1 MMALLLLL
9 GMGPADLAPGAP
21 ELLQSASRLEE
32 LLESS
37 AAVQQATLRLQGA
50 WASRP
55 QPKEPCA
62 DPERLE
68 LGWRSE
74 YFGAAWRETA
84 QASQAEA
91 ERLRRLRAAPT
102 VAPLIDV
109 RWATEL
115 DEKLKRAEAQRQVFL
130 EASRWQ
136 ATFVRPALA
145 LCPVVEPSPSAGI
158 DVLEAAVRGD
168 PGLPVAVLAI
178 GDGYVCPGNQR
189 ADGAVVL
196 LRNGRGCWSEADDCA
211 CDIAVVKPGAVLGRV
226 AEETAEPTPTAPPA
240 AAPLPSPSD
249 APDPEVQTDPNLQ
262 ILPPSEEGLP
272 LR

>member
-1 MMALLLLL
+1 
-9 GMGPADLAPGAP
+9 
-21 ELLQSASRLEE
+21 
-32 LLESS
+32 
-37 AAVQQATLRLQGA
+37 
-50 WASRP
+50 
-55 QPKEPCA
+55 
-62 DPERLE
+62 
-68 LGWRSE
+68 
-74 YFGAAWRETA
+74 
-84 QASQAEA
+84 
-91 ERLRRLRAAPT
+91 
-102 VAPLIDV
+102 
-109 RWATEL
+109 L

>member
-1 MMALLLLL
+1 MIALLLLL
-9 GMGPADLAPGAP
+9 GLGPADLAPGAP
-21 ELLQSASRLEE
+21 ELLQAASRLET
-32 LLESS
+32 LLGT
-37 AAVQQATLRLQGA
+37 AAAIEQATLRLQGA
-50 WASRP
+50 WAGHP

-62 DPERLE
+62 DHQRLE
-68 LGWRSE
+68 LGWRIE
-74 YFGAAWRETA
+74 HFGAAWRESA
-84 QASQAEA
+84 QASMAEA

-115 DEKLKRAEAQRQVFL
+115 DERLKRAESQRAVFL

-136 ATFVRPALA
+136 AAFVRPALA
-145 LCPVVEPSPSAGI
+145 LCPVQEPIPSAGI

-168 PGLPVAVLAI
+168 PALPVAVLAL

-189 ADGAVVL
+189 AEGAVVL

-211 CDIAVVKPGAVLGRV
+211 CDIVVVRPGAVLGPV
-226 AEETAEPTPTAPPA
+226 EEGEAATIEATPPVPP
-240 AAPLPSPSD
+240 PLLSTPD
-249 APDPEVQTDPNLQ
+249 LPDPEVQTDPNLQ
-262 ILPPSEEGLP
+262 ILPPAEEGP